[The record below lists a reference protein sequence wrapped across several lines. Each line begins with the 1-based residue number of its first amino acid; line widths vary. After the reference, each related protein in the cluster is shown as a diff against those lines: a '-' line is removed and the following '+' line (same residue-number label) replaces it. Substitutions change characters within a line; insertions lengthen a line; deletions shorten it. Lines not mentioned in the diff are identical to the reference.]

1 MISISGLD
9 YHFDSRQVLKSLHLN
24 VPEGIIHSLIGTT
37 GAGKTLTLKLIAGL
51 MPIQTGKVATTSNDI
66 SFVFQ
71 QNSFL
76 PWLTMQE
83 NLKCSLGEFSKE
95 FNQALA
101 QLNLSLF
108 LESHP
113 KELSGGTLQ
122 KFALV
127 RAFAK
132 KSKII
137 LLDEPFSHLDI
148 VQKEDLYKTL
158 ILLWQGYRPTLL
170 IVSHDIDEVLL
181 LSHSISFLSLKSK
194 HISNSF
200 DIRPY
205 EEIPQVTLAKSRQDN
220 GNYQLFEKLLGLL
233 KEDLT

>member
-9 YHFDSRQVLKSLHLN
+9 YHFDSRQVLKSLNLN

-51 MPIQTGKVATTSNDI
+51 IPLQTGKVAKGSNDI

-83 NLKCSLGEFSKE
+83 NLKSSLGDFTEE
-95 FNQALA
+95 LDQAIA

-108 LESHP
+108 LTSHP

-148 VQKEDLYKTL
+148 IQKEDLYKTM
-158 ILLWQGYRPTLL
+158 INLWQDYRPTLL
-170 IVSHDIDEVLL
+170 LVSHDIDEVLL

-194 HISNSF
+194 QISSRI
-200 DIRPY
+200 DIRHFD
-205 EEIPQVTLAKSRQDN
+205 EVPQITLSQFRQDKS
-220 GNYQLFEKLLGLL
+220 NYQLFEKLLGLL
-233 KEDLT
+233 REDLT